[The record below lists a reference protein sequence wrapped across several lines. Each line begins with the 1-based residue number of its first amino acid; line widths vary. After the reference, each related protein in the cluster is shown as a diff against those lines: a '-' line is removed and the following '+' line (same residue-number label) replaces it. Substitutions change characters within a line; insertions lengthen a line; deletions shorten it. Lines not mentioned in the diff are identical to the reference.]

1 MTCAS
6 ISEHEPL
13 YMEEKGCTDKCVS
26 PAPFY
31 QKVEMVCVEACPGEE
46 PYHLASGRCRER
58 CPPQSSTSPGRFACR
73 DAYSWLSAS
82 LSVSFAG
89 TTYSYLYRLARSYA
103 SLSWGA
109 QGGGSVAAFLETGS
123 VLRCLRLRAAAKE
136 VTYAPVVFFRAERVL
151 GCELQLTGRT
161 PAGSAILGAV
171 LLRDARLS
179 GCFLS
184 ASFEERGKYPVAL
197 HTLGH
202 VARVSRSIVDLGKG
216 VAASGLVQE

>member
-1 MTCAS
+1 MTRAS

-13 YMEEKGCTDKCVS
+13 YMEGKGCTDRCVS

-46 PYHLASGRCRER
+46 PYHLASGRCHER
-58 CPPQSSTSPGRFACR
+58 CPPGSSTSPGRFACG

-89 TTYSYLYRLARSYA
+89 TTYSYLHRLARSYA

-123 VLRCLRLRAAAKE
+123 ALRCLRLRAATKE
-136 VTYAPVVFFRAERVL
+136 ATYAPAVFFRAESLL

-161 PAGSAILGAV
+161 PAGSAIIGVV

-184 ASFEERGKYPVAL
+184 AGFEEGGKYPVAL
-197 HTLGH
+197 HTMGH